1 MGLKCSLLGHEYGEP
16 ETERERE
23 ERGDEV
29 VETVRTVEY
38 CERCGAERVVSENT
52 EVRSIRQAPPSLG
65 DDRDETA
72 ATADTA
78 DATDAPGSD
87 DGLTSAVERVAA
99 ESATDADERDAALA
113 EPTADTEPAA
123 ATDDAESETT
133 TDFEVDEEP
142 SPAEDDAVILTDDGE
157 EVSPERAR
165 GEWPSSSDTRAEE
178 RGDPQTAEST
188 TEFVAGDEDAEET
201 EDDAVFI
208 EETVDGDADADA
220 SGDGTATAWPEQ
232 DGDDE
237 GFAAEAAS
245 AGGTDVS
252 FGGGLT
258 PEEEPERAAGD
269 TATGAEDEGGADA
282 RSGIASAG
290 PIDTDRRSESANT
303 DGDALVCPECGERT
317 AVTGSSLRA
326 GDICPEC
333 HRGYLAEAPERA

>member
-29 VETVRTVEY
+29 VETVRTVEH
-38 CERCGAERVVSENT
+38 CERCGTERVVSENT

-65 DDRDETA
+65 DDRDET
-72 ATADTA
+72 TATA

-99 ESATDADERDAALA
+99 ESAESAVGADERDAAFG
-113 EPTADTEPAA
+113 ETTADTEPAA
-123 ATDDAESETT
+123 ANDTESETT
-133 TDFEVDEEP
+133 ADFDVDEEP

-157 EVSPERAR
+157 EVSPERAP
-165 GEWPSSSDTRAEE
+165 GEWPSNDDTRAEE
-178 RGDPQTAEST
+178 RGGPQTAGST
-188 TEFVAGDEDAEET
+188 AEFVTGDDGGAAEET

-208 EETVDGDADADA
+208 EETADAEAND
-220 SGDGTATAWPEQ
+220 DGTATAWPEQ

-245 AGGTDVS
+245 AGGTDVA

-258 PEEEPERAAGD
+258 PEEEPDRAAD
-269 TATGAEDEGGADA
+269 DAATGAEDEGGTDA

-290 PIDTDRRSESANT
+290 PIDTDRRSENANT

>member
-38 CERCGAERVVSENT
+38 CERCGTERVVSENT

-72 ATADTA
+72 ATADSA
-78 DATDAPGSD
+78 DTTDAPGSD
-87 DGLTSAVERVAA
+87 GGLTNAVERVAA
-99 ESATDADERDAALA
+99 ESAADEDERDAALA
-113 EPTADTEPAA
+113 ETTA
-123 ATDDAESETT
+123 DAESAATSDVESDAT
-133 TDFEVDEEP
+133 TDFDVDEEP

-165 GEWPSSSDTRAEE
+165 GEWPSSNDTRAEE
-178 RGDPQTAEST
+178 RGEPATAEGSAA
-188 TEFVAGDEDAEET
+188 EFVTDDEDAEET

-208 EETVDGDADADA
+208 EGTVDAEADAD
-220 SGDGTATAWPEQ
+220 DEGTATAWPEQ

-237 GFAAEAAS
+237 GFAAEPAS

-269 TATGAEDEGGADA
+269 TATGAEGEGGADA

-333 HRGYLAEAPERA
+333 HRGYLAEATESA